1 MMPKF
6 TARWFSFCLRLG
18 LALSP
23 LLAAALVLT
32 ALLVAGNWARDSLA
46 DRDRYQ
52 FPFNHIECAAPAGMS
67 RTDFLD
73 EVQYLAGLP
82 DRVNVLDENLAAR
95 LAQAFALHPRVGKV
109 EGVHIRSAEQI
120 QVRLVFRTAMP

>member
-6 TARWFSFCLRLG
+6 TARWGSFCLRLG

-23 LLAAALVLT
+23 LLAVALFLGG
-32 ALLVAGNWARDSLA
+32 LVIVGQLARDSLA

-52 FPFNHIECAAPAGMS
+52 FPFSRIECAAPPGMS

-82 DRVNVLDENLAAR
+82 DRVNVLDEGLPAR
-95 LAQAFALHPRVGKV
+95 LAHAFALHPRVAKV
-109 EGVHIRSAEQI
+109 EGVQVRSAEQI
-120 QVRLVFRTAMP
+120 QVRLVFRTAKP